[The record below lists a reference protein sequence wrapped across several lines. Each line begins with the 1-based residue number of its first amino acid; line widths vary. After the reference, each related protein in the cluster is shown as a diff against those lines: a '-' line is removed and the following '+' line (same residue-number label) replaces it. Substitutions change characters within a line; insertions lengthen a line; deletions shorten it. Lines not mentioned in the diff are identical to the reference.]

1 MVLPSFDRGG
11 SESYCLRLINF
22 SKERKIDWHVTSGN
36 LRNAQLHPE
45 FVKAGAKVYQESAG
59 RIDIRQ
65 GLAFKRFLQQ
75 QRFDVVMTL
84 TGLFGAEALKLA
96 RAAKVPCRIAWHR
109 RSTPA
114 FSPSFSRKLYTRWSL
129 WELERSSD
137 WILSNSETALDR
149 FHGSRWRD
157 QTRFRVIPNGVDPER
172 FQLQPSIRKEVRDAH
187 GLPES
192 ALVVGH
198 IGRFDP
204 AKDHETLL
212 RTVRTA
218 RDSGQNAW
226 LLCAGTGTDTMEFRN
241 RVNAQGIADY
251 TRCLG
256 ARAEVDRL
264 YQAMDVFLF
273 PSVTEGQPNALIEA
287 MLSGVR
293 ILASDIPPIREAMP
307 EFLHGHLFSPGDAEE
322 ATRLLIENVD
332 SGPDKIARAREWAI
346 DRYDP
351 KRNFNAVLEIMGC

>member
-1 MVLPSFDRGG
+1 
-11 SESYCLRLINF
+11 
-22 SKERKIDWHVTSGN
+22 
-36 LRNAQLHPE
+36 
-45 FVKAGAKVYQESAG
+45 
-59 RIDIRQ
+59 
-65 GLAFKRFLQQ
+65 
-75 QRFDVVMTL
+75 MTL
-84 TGLFGAEALKLA
+84 TGLFGAYSLRLA
-96 RAAKVPCRIAWHR
+96 ESAGVPMRIAWHR
-109 RSTPA
+109 RSSPA
-114 FSPSFSRKLYTRWSL
+114 YAPNWSRRAYARWAR
-129 WELERSSD
+129 WQLERSSTCV
-137 WILSNSETALDR
+137 LSNSEAALAR
-149 FHGSRWRD
+149 FHGGQWRD
-157 QTRFRVIPNGVDPER
+157 QPNFRVIHNGVDPQR
-172 FQLQPSIRKEVRDAH
+172 FSPRPSIRKEVLDAH

-332 SGPDKIARAREWAI
+332 SGPDKTARAREWAI